1 MKIFIH
7 IMLEVIL
14 YNMTILGFL
23 HGYRFCLETT
33 YGKPLCNVYAGSDS
47 NPILYDVVLT
57 QSY

>member
-23 HGYRFCLETT
+23 HGYRNMETT
-33 YGKPLCNVYAGSDS
+33 YGKPLCNVYTGSDS

-57 QSY
+57 QLY